1 MTNSNSNITFVSAVE
16 VISNGLLVAVL
27 KYVTYNEVPDNYQIW
42 NNRGCH
48 QQLKCWWKM
57 APYQAHKTNFQRY
70 WTENKICTMCEHM

>member
-48 QQLKCWWKM
+48 QQLKC
-57 APYQAHKTNFQRY
+57 
-70 WTENKICTMCEHM
+70 